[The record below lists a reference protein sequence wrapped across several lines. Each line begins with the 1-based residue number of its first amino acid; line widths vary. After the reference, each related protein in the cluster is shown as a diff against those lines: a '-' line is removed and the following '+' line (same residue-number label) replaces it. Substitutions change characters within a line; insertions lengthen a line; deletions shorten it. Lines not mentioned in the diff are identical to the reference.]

1 MGPVTAT
8 QNPTLASILH
18 DRALAT
24 PWRRL
29 VFDLAVGTLIAS
41 YALWWRPRGW
51 MLFASAGV
59 CFAMYAVWAM
69 AECTL
74 EESWA
79 AMTRGQRFAWRL
91 TSALSA
97 IVGVFAAFALMLAA
111 IGPLLGRWIS

>member
-1 MGPVTAT
+1 
-8 QNPTLASILH
+8 
-18 DRALAT
+18 
-24 PWRRL
+24 
-29 VFDLAVGTLIAS
+29 
-41 YALWWRPRGW
+41 

-74 EESWA
+74 REETWA
-79 AMTRGQRFAWRL
+79 AMTRWQRFAWRL